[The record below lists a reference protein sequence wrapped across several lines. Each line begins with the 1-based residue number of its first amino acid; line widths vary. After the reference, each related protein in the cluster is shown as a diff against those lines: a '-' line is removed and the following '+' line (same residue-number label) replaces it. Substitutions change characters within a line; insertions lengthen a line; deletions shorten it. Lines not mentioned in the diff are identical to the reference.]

1 MHIFFPVARQRA
13 GATDDAGVAESA
25 ADAGLMQIVRDP
37 EDASEWQYLGNPQIA
52 ATTSLTEV
60 VARFIQ
66 DCSGA
71 DGVIDQEH
79 AGAAKKLRDALLSC
93 AQQINDA
100 LRGTGT
106 R

>member
-1 MHIFFPVARQRA
+1 MHIFFPVARRRA
-13 GATDDAGVAESA
+13 GAADDGGVAESA
-25 ADAGLMQIVRDP
+25 ADAGQIHIVRDP
-37 EDASEWQYLGNPQIA
+37 EDESEWQYLGNPQIA

-60 VARFIQ
+60 VARFVQ

-79 AGAAKKLRDALLSC
+79 AGAAKKLRDALLLC

-100 LRGTGT
+100 LRSPDS